1 MAINDICSTYPPN
14 TAYIH
19 YIAYRKERQMIH
31 VKNVRERLGVSKY
44 RVMKDTGIS
53 MNVLIAIE
61 NGGDTKVSTLQKIAK
76 ALGVNITEFF
86 EEDNNGTC

>member
-1 MAINDICSTYPPN
+1 MLN
-14 TAYIH
+14 
-19 YIAYRKERQMIH
+19 
-31 VKNVRERLGVSKY
+31 VKKVRERLGVSKY
-44 RVMKDTGIS
+44 RVVKNAGITF
-53 MNVLIAIE
+53 NVLAYIE